1 MEFESV
7 QRFPPSEDKWDE
19 SSSDDETYGGGQYD
33 DFEDLFSNETESV
46 QNESDES
53 EIGMYLET
61 EPGTQKEVAQLIVL
75 RRHLDSLQEQLSEKE
90 FLVMKSREELA
101 ACRTRT
107 KALEIELN
115 EVLNEIKQSQES
127 ENVASYHRLV
137 SQKVKLETEI
147 ESDKKL
153 EIEINNNLQE
163 SELNLSRVEI
173 EQRHYVELAEQVV
186 AKEERVNQHKMKM
199 AKYRLGKERKAAI
212 LEKRKWKNAE
222 RDLTDL
228 IKAREFAHEKALEAA
243 IENQKRARKFLK
255 QSLSHVRDKEQTQ
268 VEDEVANIG
277 GRVKSIISLKES
289 INSNR
294 ENLKAL
300 QARDAAFKKQRETS
314 ELLERNQVLNEG
326 GNPQQVLLRRK
337 KKEEFE
343 KNKVSFKTKQTTN
356 RMKIVSTILKE
367 EENIERRKKQ
377 QPQLWST
384 KHTEKLKEL
393 QPLKK
398 PSIHTKIELTE
409 DNEPIFL
416 QQTKYLQQ
424 TPRED
429 VQREVDSVSSSS
441 GQDIT
446 QSPSTL
452 ALRKTTM
459 VANNEEEDLAQPEFQ
474 GMWDQKHKVYKVPKE
489 DVTLKPTGG
498 TKMEHD
504 IMKRTLAKHKDGII
518 VQQVAA
524 GREFKGRPFNSK
536 PEVIHF
542 KDLDVGRVYKK
553 KITITN
559 VSYSIN
565 FCKLCG
571 LSEHLKDFIKID
583 FEPPGQMSAGM
594 SCDMFVTFKP
604 MINEDLIGEVFF
616 LAQTGPF
623 SIPLK
628 CTTKKC
634 DLSVDVESINF
645 GTQVVGETI
654 RRSVVLQN
662 KGALG
667 SRFDF
672 QKIPENPATTYTLE
686 TSLGRLTTAET
697 PGMTPNDVSERLK
710 TSTTIPL
717 NTALK
722 SRRTQQSEGLTDNPQ
737 TAETLGKMTEFPIQD
752 DEEYEEQRGDYRDEG
767 DEITF
772 VTPATEYQAVP
783 DELKVGEIMSG
794 EIEPFSSVKLDIIFA
809 PCIPGDIQANFQISF
824 TDSESQPLLIK
835 TKAVAIDVPVWLERQ
850 NVDLK
855 VCMYDRLYQEQIVVH
870 NRASTALRLNF
881 EVPKELR
888 NHMELLPKTG
898 YIQAKQTF
906 TAQLKFLPRQT
917 LAEDSGGLFD
927 IETGIVEAP
936 MVIRVADQ
944 TRPVPF
950 VINAVVTSSDLEFDR
965 PSVDFGCCGIHESV
979 VSTVKL
985 TNHSILPQ
993 LFGFVGIPEYVDIQ
1007 PNDGFGTI
1015 LPLETI
1021 DIDIIINAKR
1031 ARDYDFTLL
1040 CKSGIN
1046 REFPLHCRA
1055 VGVHPPLELSHQV
1068 INFAAT
1074 ALDDVSTST
1083 FHVINSHISSNEFTH
1098 PVPRIGKGEIAKVGP
1113 TSFEFMV
1120 PDNIPISITPSV
1132 GTVQPGEKCHI
1143 TVEFSPKL
1151 HDYDV
1156 RKEAVRVIESM
1167 REEKEKEQEEK
1178 RIREAEELAKKQL
1191 EEEKQ
1196 PKGKK
1201 TPKTPAKPKTGES
1214 APKSGKSS
1222 AKSSE
1227 QASDA
1232 PLPTPEEID
1241 DKSKAYK
1248 AAHAFL
1254 TRNYPGSFK
1263 TFIIPCLVASGS
1275 CSDDDLSLK
1284 YNTANTLYL
1293 EVHCPVI
1300 KPPVVIIS
1308 NQGHS
1313 LTDFGQVSIGQ
1324 NAIKPISIQNISE
1337 NSVELKV
1344 SVLDTSGPFQM
1355 LNALRTLKP
1364 DETHTI
1370 LVSFTPNMGK
1380 VFYEVLK
1387 IIGPS
1392 SELDVCL
1399 TGHGVTPVIKLV
1411 PDQRVLDLGHVI
1423 TGETSSTA
1431 FMLEN
1436 QSSLAIKYSIRL
1448 DSGSLLR
1455 HHNLQQLPD
1464 FISRSGDER
1473 KSLVGPQNHNG
1484 STVFDCV
1491 PCEGN
1496 IGTGESH
1503 EINVTFQ
1510 PDQPS
1515 TKFSDGARIILFN
1528 TEEAHVIELRGKA
1541 HDHMMFIEGND
1552 QLDVPVESLTSD
1564 GGDKD
1569 TNGDAIVPMKN
1580 ILLSF
1585 MSHVSD
1591 EGFSPAER
1599 KLDIG
1604 CVKSIAFAA
1613 RKNGEWSVD
1622 NIQSAQNAGFSIEP
1636 LKSTVDADSTKPIQ
1650 FTWTPPENHDPN
1662 VPVTTSVLLTLKGD
1676 VTLNYNV
1683 ILSGLVSFN

>member
-1 MEFESV
+1 
-7 QRFPPSEDKWDE
+7 
-19 SSSDDETYGGGQYD
+19 
-33 DFEDLFSNETESV
+33 
-46 QNESDES
+46 
-53 EIGMYLET
+53 
-61 EPGTQKEVAQLIVL
+61 
-75 RRHLDSLQEQLSEKE
+75 
-90 FLVMKSREELA
+90 
-101 ACRTRT
+101 
-107 KALEIELN
+107 
-115 EVLNEIKQSQES
+115 
-127 ENVASYHRLV
+127 
-137 SQKVKLETEI
+137 
-147 ESDKKL
+147 
-153 EIEINNNLQE
+153 
-163 SELNLSRVEI
+163 
-173 EQRHYVELAEQVV
+173 
-186 AKEERVNQHKMKM
+186 
-199 AKYRLGKERKAAI
+199 
-212 LEKRKWKNAE
+212 
-222 RDLTDL
+222 
-228 IKAREFAHEKALEAA
+228 
-243 IENQKRARKFLK
+243 
-255 QSLSHVRDKEQTQ
+255 
-268 VEDEVANIG
+268 
-277 GRVKSIISLKES
+277 VKSIISLKES

-314 ELLERNQVLNEG
+314 ELLERNQVLREG

-343 KNKVSFKTKQTTN
+343 KNKISFKTQQTTN

-377 QPQLWST
+377 QVGIKFEKGCTTSNARSVDQIFITQLL
-384 KHTEKLKEL
+384 EKIFK
-393 QPLKK
+393 
-398 PSIHTKIELTE
+398 LTV
-409 DNEPIFL
+409 NIL
-416 QQTKYLQQ
+416 SQ
-424 TPRED
+424 D

-441 GQDIT
+441 GQDIS

-459 VANNEEEDLAQPEFQ
+459 VANDNEEEDLAQPEFQ

-686 TSLGRLTTAET
+686 TSLGRLVGCFTLHIFMTSQTTAET

-722 SRRTQQSEGLTDNPQ
+722 SRRTQQSERLTADNPQ
-737 TAETLGKMTEFPIQD
+737 TAETLGKMTEFPIQG
-752 DEEYEEQRGDYRDEG
+752 DEEYEEQHG
-767 DEITF
+767 
-772 VTPATEYQAVP
+772 VP

-794 EIEPFSSVKLDIIFA
+794 EIEPFSSIKLDIIFA
-809 PCIPGDIQANFQISF
+809 PCIPGDIQANFRISF
-824 TDSESQPLLIK
+824 TDAESQPLLIK

-1083 FHVINSHISSNEFTH
+1083 FHVVNSHISSNEFTH

-1151 HDYDV
+1151 HEYDV

-1167 REEKEKEQEEK
+1167 REEKAKEQEEK

-1196 PKGKK
+1196 
-1201 TPKTPAKPKTGES
+1201 
-1214 APKSGKSS
+1214 
-1222 AKSSE
+1222 
-1227 QASDA
+1227 
-1232 PLPTPEEID
+1232 
-1241 DKSKAYK
+1241 
-1248 AAHAFL
+1248 
-1254 TRNYPGSFK
+1254 
-1263 TFIIPCLVASGS
+1263 V
-1275 CSDDDLSLK
+1275 
-1284 YNTANTLYL
+1284 
-1293 EVHCPVI
+1293 
-1300 KPPVVIIS
+1300 
-1308 NQGHS
+1308 
-1313 LTDFGQVSIGQ
+1313 
-1324 NAIKPISIQNISE
+1324 
-1337 NSVELKV
+1337 
-1344 SVLDTSGPFQM
+1344 
-1355 LNALRTLKP
+1355 
-1364 DETHTI
+1364 
-1370 LVSFTPNMGK
+1370 
-1380 VFYEVLK
+1380 
-1387 IIGPS
+1387 
-1392 SELDVCL
+1392 
-1399 TGHGVTPVIKLV
+1399 
-1411 PDQRVLDLGHVI
+1411 
-1423 TGETSSTA
+1423 
-1431 FMLEN
+1431 
-1436 QSSLAIKYSIRL
+1436 
-1448 DSGSLLR
+1448 
-1455 HHNLQQLPD
+1455 
-1464 FISRSGDER
+1464 
-1473 KSLVGPQNHNG
+1473 
-1484 STVFDCV
+1484 
-1491 PCEGN
+1491 
-1496 IGTGESH
+1496 
-1503 EINVTFQ
+1503 
-1510 PDQPS
+1510 
-1515 TKFSDGARIILFN
+1515 
-1528 TEEAHVIELRGKA
+1528 
-1541 HDHMMFIEGND
+1541 
-1552 QLDVPVESLTSD
+1552 
-1564 GGDKD
+1564 
-1569 TNGDAIVPMKN
+1569 
-1580 ILLSF
+1580 
-1585 MSHVSD
+1585 
-1591 EGFSPAER
+1591 
-1599 KLDIG
+1599 
-1604 CVKSIAFAA
+1604 
-1613 RKNGEWSVD
+1613 
-1622 NIQSAQNAGFSIEP
+1622 
-1636 LKSTVDADSTKPIQ
+1636 
-1650 FTWTPPENHDPN
+1650 
-1662 VPVTTSVLLTLKGD
+1662 
-1676 VTLNYNV
+1676 
-1683 ILSGLVSFN
+1683 